1 MVETLTVGMKSW
13 IEEDYRDI
21 CESPEAYGI
30 TELTKESAKVID
42 IIEED
47 INAKFELEI
56 PRALIEE
63 YLREND

>member
-47 INAKFELEI
+47 VCAKFEIKI
-56 PRALIEE
+56 PRSLIVEH
-63 YLREND
+63 LSRQ

>member
-30 TELTKESAKVID
+30 TDLTQESAKVID

-47 INAKFELEI
+47 VCAKFEIKI
-56 PRALIEE
+56 PRILIVEH
-63 YLREND
+63 LSRQ